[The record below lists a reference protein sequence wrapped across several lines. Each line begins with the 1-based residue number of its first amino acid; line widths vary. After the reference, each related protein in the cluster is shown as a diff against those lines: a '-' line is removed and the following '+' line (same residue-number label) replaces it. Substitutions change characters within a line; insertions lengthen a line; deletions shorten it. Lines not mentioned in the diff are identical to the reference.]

1 MLSVEDRA
9 IAVPNLKL
17 TSASGHKIPFR
28 GVFELRFN
36 VQGHVGHFPFF
47 VVKHAS
53 SHCIL
58 GSDFMSA
65 FDYSVRP
72 RRGVAERV
80 SEGKEEEAV
89 ASNSMTLLRATTLP
103 PFSETVTEVEI
114 STSSRMAM
122 VNPLGQRVYGHLA
135 VTCPGLVSVS
145 DHKASV
151 VLSNPSN
158 SQVSI
163 PKGTRLGRWE
173 DCELDE
179 TGDLSCASVHPS
191 SAGMT
196 KKKPKH
202 VPVNLDNVPA
212 NYKERYQGLLDS
224 FSHVVNDESTDIGK
238 CTLVKQVIKLKDPTK
253 VACTPPYRIPE
264 ALKPVVDQ
272 FVDNLLEA
280 GVIRSSNSP
289 FSSPLMLVKKA
300 GADPS
305 KPVMEQYRVVN
316 DFRKLNANT
325 VRDSY
330 PMQNI
335 YQLIDQVAA
344 AKVATVI
351 DLRSA
356 FFLQELAE
364 DSRKYTSFPV
374 PGKGLFEYC
383 RSAQGLVN
391 SPSTFQR
398 LLDKLMEGLPNVR
411 VYIDDIVVYNSS
423 HEEHLE
429 SLRQVLSRLAKHG
442 FKCSVKKLQVACGS
456 LHYLGYEIRPGKSIR
471 PGEAKTK
478 AIVGWPEP
486 ADLTQIK
493 QFLGL
498 CSFFRRT
505 IPNFAH
511 TAAPLT
517 RLTRK
522 DSGYKAGPLPVEAR
536 EAFIALRQTL
546 SRRPALAP
554 VRYDR
559 EFILTTDASTKAL
572 GAVLSQR
579 DANGTERP
587 CAYYS
592 RALSEREQKLAP
604 FHLEHLAMTASCK
617 HFRPYLSGVHFKLRT
632 DHKPLVSLNRIQGQS
647 FERLKLELE
656 EFDFTVEYLRGADMI
671 ADGLSR
677 AIPNEVSEIEIGRE
691 LSFNEVKMLQQ
702 ADVTCKALAC
712 AVLYQT
718 FPADTSL
725 RRIVGQHWKKLTM
738 AKGILRTKSENQ
750 IVAPVALRPWILKMA
765 HDHELAGHWG
775 PAKTT
780 EKVTS
785 LWWWPRLA
793 DEVSRYC
800 RACHHCASSNPGT
813 NQRPE
818 RLLALEEVTRTF
830 QRVHV
835 DLLQMPTSSEGHKYL
850 VVLVDAF
857 SRVVELVPIK
867 SKEAEVVSEAIITG
881 WVCRYGC
888 PESFCSDQGKEFVN
902 EIHTNL
908 CNQLGIKLA
917 FTTAGHP
924 ASNGRVE
931 RVNRTLLAYFRKY
944 ISADSEWL
952 RQVPFARFALNTS
965 SHSSTLQTPFYLL
978 HFNDPLL
985 PHELLLHPQPNYSER
1000 ADADLLRRITR
1011 AYRETEEF
1019 NSAAF
1024 IRQKEA
1030 YDKRTQK
1037 RAFRVGDRVYITSS
1051 GDAKLGKKL
1060 RARYDGPFFVEKLLS
1075 SNNLLLRRNRGRKL
1089 VRVHY
1094 NRVKVVPTTPL
1105 FGIENNIF
1113 KDDEQ
1118 SDSPSASNLPSGNR
1132 HDRTAADQSDN
1143 ASPSDISSPDAAEST
1158 RLATA
1163 PNAARAKSGS
1173 NSNRGGSVSPTRAK
1187 RRYQRRP
1194 LPAQPD
1200 GPRTR
1205 GDHRRYSF
1213 AFRPS
1218 SESDVPST
1226 R

>member
-1 MLSVEDRA
+1 MLSAKDRA

-17 TSASGHKIPFR
+17 TSASGHKIPFK
-28 GVFELRFN
+28 GVFELCFN
-36 VQGHVGHFPFF
+36 VQGHVGRFPFF
-47 VVKHAS
+47 VVTHAS

-72 RRGVAERV
+72 RKGVAERV
-80 SEGKEEEAV
+80 SEEEEGESV
-89 ASNSMTLLRATTLP
+89 SSNSMTLLRATTLP
-103 PFSETVTEVEI
+103 PFSETVAEVEI
-114 STSSRMAM
+114 STTSKMAM
-122 VNPLGQRVYGHLA
+122 ANPLGRRVYGHLA
-135 VTCPGLVSVS
+135 MICPGLVSVS
-145 DHKASV
+145 DNKASV
-151 VLSNPSN
+151 ALSNPSN
-158 SQVSI
+158 TQVSI

-173 DCELDE
+173 ECELDE
-179 TGDLSCASVHPS
+179 TRDLSCASIRPS
-191 SAGMT
+191 STM
-196 KKKPKH
+196 KKTKH

-212 NYKERYQGLLDS
+212 DYKERYQRLLDS

-300 GADPS
+300 GADSS

-374 PGKGLFEYC
+374 PGRGLFEYC

-423 HEEHLE
+423 HEEHLA
-429 SLRQVLSRLAKHG
+429 SLRQVMLRLAKHG
-442 FKCSVKKLQVACGS
+442 FKCCVKKLQVACGS

-478 AIVGWPEP
+478 AIVEWPEP

-536 EAFIALRQTL
+536 EAFVALRQTL

-617 HFRPYLSGVHFKLRT
+617 HFRPYLTGVHFKLRT

-677 AIPNEVSEIEIGRE
+677 AIPNEVSEIQLGRE
-691 LSFNEVKMLQQ
+691 LTFNEVKMLQQ

-718 FPADTSL
+718 FPADGSL
-725 RRIVGQHWKKLTM
+725 RRTVGQHWKALTM
-738 AKGILRTKSENQ
+738 SKGILRTKANNQ
-750 IVAPVALRPWILKMA
+750 VVAPVALRPWILKTA
-765 HDHELAGHWG
+765 HDHELAGHSG
-775 PAKTT
+775 LAKTI

-785 LWWWPRLA
+785 LWWWPGLS
-793 DEVSRYC
+793 DEVLRYC
-800 RACHHCASSNPGT
+800 RACHHCASNNPGT
-813 NQRPE
+813 DQRPAK
-818 RLLALEEVTRTF
+818 LLALEEVTRTF

-857 SRVVELVPIK
+857 SRAVELVPIK
-867 SKEAEVVSEAIITG
+867 SKEADIVSEAIVTG

-902 EIHTNL
+902 DIHSNL
-908 CNQLGIKLA
+908 CKQLGIKLA
-917 FTTAGHP
+917 FTTPGHP

-931 RVNRTLLAYFRKY
+931 RVNRTLLTYFRKY
-944 ISADSEWL
+944 VATDSEWL

-965 SHSSTLQTPFYLL
+965 SHSSTLQTPFFLL

-1000 ADADLLRRITR
+1000 ADADLLRRIVR
-1011 AYRETEEF
+1011 AYRETEEY

-1024 IRQKEA
+1024 LKQKEA
-1030 YDKRTQK
+1030 FDKRTQE
-1037 RAFRVGDRVYITSS
+1037 RSFRVGDRVYITSS
-1051 GDAKLGKKL
+1051 GDARLGKKL
-1060 RARYDGPFFVEKLLS
+1060 RAKYEGPFFVERLLS
-1075 SNNLLLRRNRGRKL
+1075 SNNLLLRRNRGQKVL
-1089 VRVHY
+1089 RVHY
-1094 NRVKVVPTTPL
+1094 NRVKVVPTTPF
-1105 FGIENNIF
+1105 FGIENNVF
-1113 KDDEQ
+1113 EDDAQPETQ
-1118 SDSPSASNLPSGNR
+1118 SADLPSGGQGDHSTTGQPN
-1132 HDRTAADQSDN
+1132 N
-1143 ASPSDISSPDAAEST
+1143 APQKPS
-1158 RLATA
+1158 RLARHGQFSHG
-1163 PNAARAKSGS
+1163 N
-1173 NSNRGGSVSPTRAK
+1173 
-1187 RRYQRRP
+1187 
-1194 LPAQPD
+1194 
-1200 GPRTR
+1200 
-1205 GDHRRYSF
+1205 YSQG
-1213 AFRPS
+1213 
-1218 SESDVPST
+1218 
-1226 R
+1226 